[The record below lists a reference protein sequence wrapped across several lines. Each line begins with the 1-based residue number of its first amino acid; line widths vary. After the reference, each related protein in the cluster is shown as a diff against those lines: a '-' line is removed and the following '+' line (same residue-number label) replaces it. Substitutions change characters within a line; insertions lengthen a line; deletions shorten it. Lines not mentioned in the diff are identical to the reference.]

1 MNLPFTPEQFF
12 DVFTQ
17 YNLAVWPMQVV
28 IYGLAV
34 IALLL
39 TGHGM
44 RYSSRVVAVILAFF
58 WLWMGLVYHLVY
70 FTSINKAAYIFGGL
84 FIVQAIL
91 FFSVGMLSREL
102 QFRFHPNKYAIIGSV
117 FILYGML
124 IYPLLGYA
132 LGHRYP
138 AAPTFGL
145 PCPTTI
151 FTFGLLLW
159 TDKRVPK
166 YLLVIPIIWSIIGFF
181 AALQLGVGEDVMLLV
196 IGVATLVML
205 WYRDMWEARLSRI
218 LPV

>member
-12 DVFTQ
+12 DVFRQ
-17 YNLAVWPMQVV
+17 YNLAVWPMQGV

-39 TGHGM
+39 AGHGM
-44 RYSSRVVAVILAFF
+44 RYASRVVAVILALF
-58 WLWMGLVYHLVY
+58 WLWMGLVYHLGY
-70 FTSINKAAYIFGGL
+70 FTSINQAAYIFGGL

-91 FFSVGMLSREL
+91 FFTVGLLSQEL
-102 QFRFHPNKYAIIGSV
+102 RFRFHPNKYAIIGSV
-117 FILYGML
+117 FILYGLL

-132 LGHRYP
+132 WGHRYP

-145 PCPTTI
+145 PCPTTL

-159 TDKRVPK
+159 TDKSVPK
-166 YLLVIPIIWSIIGFF
+166 YLLVIPVIWSIIGFF
-181 AALQLGVGEDVMLLV
+181 AALQLDVWEDVMLLV

-205 WYRDMWEARLSRI
+205 WYRDMREARLSRI